1 VLYPRYGSITASGI
15 GTVTAATVSF
25 MRRDL
30 MVIHRCD
37 RCGKRMASWFAIDV
51 KIEAANN
58 NYNVA
63 GMAEYRGQYQL
74 CLDCWLSFVNVP

>member
-1 VLYPRYGSITASGI
+1 VLCPRYGNITANVIGI
-15 GTVTAATVSF
+15 AIHAILNSL
-25 MRRDL
+25 RRNL

-37 RCGKRMASWFAIDV
+37 KCGKRMASWFAIDV
-51 KIEAANN
+51 KVEAANN

-74 CLDCWLSFVNVP
+74 CLDCWSSFVNTP

>member
-1 VLYPRYGSITASGI
+1 
-15 GTVTAATVSF
+15 
-25 MRRDL
+25 

-37 RCGKRMASWFAIDV
+37 RCGKRMTSWFAIDV
-51 KIEAANN
+51 KVEAANN

-74 CLDCWLSFVNVP
+74 CLDCWSSFVNVP